1 MMDIKAEKLSLI
13 EWLAGVEDSRVI
25 KQFIALQKSNQ
36 DYINGKLTRQEKL
49 AIDKGLQS
57 IKDGKVQPHS
67 SVMEST
73 KKKYPN
79 LFK

>member
-1 MMDIKAEKLSLI
+1 MDIKAEKLSLI

-36 DYINGKLTRQEKL
+36 DYINRNLTSQEKL

-57 IKDGKVQPHS
+57 IEEGKVKSHS
-67 SVMEST
+67 SVTEST

>member
-36 DYINGKLTRQEKL
+36 YFENSKLTEKERL

-57 IKDGKVQPHS
+57 IKDGKVESHS

-73 KKKYPN
+73 RKKYPN